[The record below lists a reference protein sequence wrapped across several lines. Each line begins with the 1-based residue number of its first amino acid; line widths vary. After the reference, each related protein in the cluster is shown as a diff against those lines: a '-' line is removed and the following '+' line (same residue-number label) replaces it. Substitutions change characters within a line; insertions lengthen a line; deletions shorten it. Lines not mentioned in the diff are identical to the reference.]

1 MRLGGKVVAMIVRAP
16 FGATGHESS
25 RVIFG
30 AAALAAVTQREADE
44 ALPLLLEHGVN
55 HIDTAASYGD
65 AELRLAPWM
74 REHRDAFFLATKTE
88 ERTYPAAREEIRRS
102 LERMAVDHVDLLQL
116 HCLVHPDQWD
126 VAMGEH
132 GALEAAVEAREEGLV
147 RFLGVTGH
155 GLTVAEMHRRSLER
169 FPFDSVLFP
178 YSHVIVQDGQYARDV
193 ERLLAICRER
203 RVAVQTIKGIAR
215 GPWGSRAPKTG
226 TWYEPLLEQEHV
238 DLAVHWVLGE
248 PGVFLNSTGDLEL
261 LPSTLDAAER
271 FERRP
276 DEGQMAAM
284 LADLRLSTLF
294 V

>member
-1 MRLGGKVVAMIVRAP
+1 MIVREP

-30 AAALAAVTQREADE
+30 AAALGAVTQREADE

-65 AELRLAPWM
+65 AELRLAPWL

-88 ERTYPAAREEIRRS
+88 QRTYGAARDEIRRS
-102 LERMAVDHVDLLQL
+102 LERMRVDHVDLLQL
-116 HCLVHPDQWD
+116 HCLVHPEEWD
-126 VAMGEH
+126 VAFGED
-132 GALEAAVEAREEGLV
+132 GALRAAVEAREEGLV
-147 RFLGVTGH
+147 RFIGVTGH

-178 YSHVIVQDGQYARDV
+178 YSHVIVQDAQYARDV
-193 ERLLAICRER
+193 ERLLATCRER
-203 RVAVQTIKGIAR
+203 HVAIQTIKGIAR
-215 GPWGSRAPKTG
+215 GPWGSRTRNAG

-248 PGVFLNSTGDLEL
+248 PGAFLNSTGDLEL

-276 DEGQMAAM
+276 DEDAMAAM